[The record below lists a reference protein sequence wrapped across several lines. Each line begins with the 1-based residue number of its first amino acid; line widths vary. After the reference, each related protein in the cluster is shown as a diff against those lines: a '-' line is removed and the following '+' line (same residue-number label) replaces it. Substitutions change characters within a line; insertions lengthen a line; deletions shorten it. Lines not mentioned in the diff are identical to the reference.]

1 MTKSAKFMVGRRH
14 AARGSF
20 GIRLSMPLA
29 ALALVSTWSVPAAA
43 DTGMQTYEFEFKRW
57 FRLAA
62 IRVEPV

>member
-43 DTGMQTYEFEFKRW
+43 DNGMQTYELEFKRW

-62 IRVEPV
+62 SRVEPV